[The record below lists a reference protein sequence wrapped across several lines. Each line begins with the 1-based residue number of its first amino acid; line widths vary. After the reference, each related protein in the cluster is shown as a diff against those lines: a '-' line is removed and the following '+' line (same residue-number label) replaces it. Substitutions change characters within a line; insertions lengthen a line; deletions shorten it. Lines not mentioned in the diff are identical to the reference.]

1 MLSTVLTTAQEVL
14 NGSFEDNTF
23 SPLYEGNGCP
33 INYDCNEYHQK
44 MAHSNA
50 WETQAETLDIP
61 FCSIGGIFEG
71 CTELYD
77 FPSWGPTPQHGEWSI
92 LIYGSH
98 LESSW
103 GASIHNRA
111 NAISLALSQPL
122 QVGTTY
128 ALSYYVRS
136 TPPTTTPLT
145 YNSMSL
151 SVGISE
157 KDTSFGEYIHT
168 SVMPDSVWR
177 WQSVIFEA
185 TIPAQHLTFKINT
198 PSPQTDVLLHY
209 SVLLDNVSISTN
221 LELAEQAMEGL
232 SVYPNPFVNRLH
244 IETLGSRI
252 GLYDLLG
259 QRHYDQKIG
268 ESKRATL
275 VLDDLPLGI
284 YLIKTYDAQGRQLGV
299 EKVLKMRD

>member
-14 NGSFEDNTF
+14 NGSFETNSF
-23 SPLYEGNGCP
+23 FPPPWHEYACNYNNNCNG
-33 INYDCNEYHQK
+33 YHQK

-50 WETQAETLDIP
+50 WETVAVGNQDC
-61 FCSIGGIFEG
+61 FIGAIKEG
-71 CTELYD
+71 CYYSD
-77 FPSWGPTPQHGEWSI
+77 QDPWGPPPQHGEWSV
-92 LIYGSH
+92 LISGSH
-98 LESSW
+98 LQSSW
-103 GASIHNRA
+103 GSYGHRA
-111 NAISLALSQPL
+111 NAISLALSSPL
-122 QVGTTY
+122 EVGRSY
-128 ALSYYVRS
+128 ALSYYIRERPQYPNHPGTYYS
-136 TPPTTTPLT
+136 TT
-145 YNSMSL
+145 L

-232 SVYPNPFVNRLH
+232 SVYPNPTTGYVR
-244 IETLGSRI
+244 IEGGGVELLVHDFLGRERYRAPMN
-252 GLYDLLG
+252 G
-259 QRHYDQKIG
+259 RHSLFIHDWPQ
-268 ESKRATL
+268 
-275 VLDDLPLGI
+275 GI
-284 YLIKTYDAQGRQLGV
+284 YMLKTLNSQGQHLATQKLIKI
-299 EKVLKMRD
+299 K